1 MFENKLT
8 GYRGVSWER
17 GDVCFEGRH
26 RGMWLFC
33 VVTGSQQLT
42 IWTSSGE
49 TSKSVPDV
57 LFFLF
62 DIGVGTFFITA
73 ESLFDYQFW
82 VISNWHSTVRLCE
95 RIAFGVIPKPSRRV
109 AGAVFLM
116 LDHSGHSVSCRPART
131 VLSISELQK
140 RNPYGFQTWPN
151 LELETHY
158 RQSHSRQSFAFV
170 RGSWEL
176 CKTIGRTPGK
186 GSVAQP
192 TQGSPGSEDVPVRA
206 KVQEHEVTAL
216 LSSGSAWCSS
226 GFFDGGTTW
235 PPSPP
240 CDGWQCQKGARPQ
253 SSQTPVDAGW
263 TLGRKAHELAN
274 SPCSF
279 ISRIY
284 LSWKVVTQIGS

>member
-1 MFENKLT
+1 M
-8 GYRGVSWER
+8 GVSWER

-42 IWTSSGE
+42 IWTSNGE

-57 LFFLF
+57 LFFLL
-62 DIGVGTFFITA
+62 DVGVGTFFITA

-176 CKTIGRTPGK
+176 CKMIGHPG
-186 GSVAQP
+186 
-192 TQGSPGSEDVPVRA
+192 ERI
-206 KVQEHEVTAL
+206 
-216 LSSGSAWCSS
+216 CSS
-226 GFFDGGTTW
+226 
-235 PPSPP
+235 
-240 CDGWQCQKGARPQ
+240 
-253 SSQTPVDAGW
+253 
-263 TLGRKAHELAN
+263 AN
-274 SPCSF
+274 SGLTRQWGCPCPSQRAGTRSHSAF
-279 ISRIY
+279 EFRLSLMQLRFLWWRNNLTSLPSLWWLTMSERSSSSELTDPCGCRVDSR
-284 LSWKVVTQIGS
+284 KEGPC